1 LWIRPSSPSGQIP
14 PEFTD
19 KRFANSESFLAEKEN
34 IECNQT
40 IVTSFFFVNSR
51 NTIVTSYLED
61 LLDLMRKGKE
71 DLLDGLGLINGEL

>member
-1 LWIRPSSPSGQIP
+1 LWIRPSSPSSHIP

-40 IVTSFFFVNSR
+40 IVTS
-51 NTIVTSYLED
+51 YQED
-61 LLDLMRKGKE
+61 LLDLMRKKKGRFT
-71 DLLDGLGLINGEL
+71 